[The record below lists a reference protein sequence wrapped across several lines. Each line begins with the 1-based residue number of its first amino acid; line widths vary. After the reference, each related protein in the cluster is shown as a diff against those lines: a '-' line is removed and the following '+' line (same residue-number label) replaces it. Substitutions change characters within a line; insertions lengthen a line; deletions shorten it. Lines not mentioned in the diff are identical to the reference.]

1 MEYRP
6 VDVAARGFA
15 VVNAVIWTV
24 LAFGWNFRADWAVRL
39 LPWSEVPMTF
49 VFLASIGASIAVV
62 WLAVA
67 WAGEWAALSGVG
79 LNIVVAAAGSALH
92 LFSLGLP
99 WLAAGAAFAAGFGL
113 VLYAWAR
120 RQPVKDPRA
129 MPRLV
134 RGAFVVF
141 TVVLIVAGGALVARQ
156 QVFPWRLQPTTLVLV
171 GAIFLGAAAYFAH
184 GAANSRWAH
193 AAPPLWGFLFYD
205 LVLFVPYLRL
215 LGADTGSVDDY
226 YGDGGGAVNQTS
238 LVIYLAV
245 LSVSAALAVYALF
258 VNPATRVLK
267 GVAPAGQSPT

>member
-1 MEYRP
+1 MECRP

-15 VVNAVIWTV
+15 VVNAVVWAV

-39 LPWSEVPMTF
+39 LPWSEAPMTF

-79 LNIVVAAAGSALH
+79 LNIVVAAIGSALH
-92 LFSLGLP
+92 LFSLGQP
-99 WLAAGAAFAAGFGL
+99 WLALGAGFAAGFGL
-113 VLYAWAR
+113 MLYAWAR

-134 RGAFVVF
+134 RGPFVVF
-141 TVVLIVAGGALVARQ
+141 TVVLIVAGGALVAEQ
-156 QVFPWRLQPTTLVLV
+156 QVFPWRLQPSTLVLV
-171 GAIFLGAAAYFAH
+171 GAISLGAAAYFAH
-184 GAANSRWAH
+184 GAANPRWAH
-193 AAPPLWGFLFYD
+193 AAPRLWGFLFYD

-226 YGDGGGAVNQTS
+226 YGAGGDPVNQTS

-258 VNPATRVLK
+258 VNPATRVPK
-267 GVAPAGQSPT
+267 GVAPVGQSPT